1 MSADRFEGFPGSG
14 AATAIPNVFF
24 ARVLPE
30 LSDADAMLAFL
41 WVSKLAQ
48 AMRGEVRCITADD
61 IWADDGAAAA
71 FERLGS
77 GRPGIADG
85 LAACEKAR
93 ALVSVEGAG
102 PGGRTLHYF
111 VNNPPSRKVIGR
123 VLAGQLQL
131 PGAGAVPAASPRAAS
146 PLVFRLYEEHFG
158 TITPFVGERLMDV
171 AARYPDAWIEDAVRE
186 AALVQARNWRYVERI
201 LERWTQEGRIHETPG
216 RGSLEEQKQRYL
228 GGRYGHI
235 ARSN

>member
-1 MSADRFEGFPGSG
+1 MSADRFEGFPASG

-30 LSDADAMLAFL
+30 LPDANAVLAFL
-41 WVSKLAQ
+41 WVNKLAQ
-48 AMRGEVRCITADD
+48 SSRGEVRCATADD
-61 IWADDGAAAA
+61 IWADDGAATA
-71 FERLGS
+71 FERLAG
-77 GRPGIADG
+77 GRQGLVDG
-85 LAACEKAR
+85 LAACEKAH
-93 ALVSVEGAG
+93 ALLSVEATG
-102 PGGRTLHYF
+102 PGGRTFYYF
-111 VNNPPSRKVIGR
+111 VDNPRSRKVAGR
-123 VLAGQLQL
+123 VLAGELQL
-131 PGAGAVPAASPRAAS
+131 PAASAVPAAAPRAAS

-158 TITPFVGERLMDV
+158 TITPFVGDRLMDV
-171 AARYPDAWIEDAVRE
+171 AARYPEAWIEEAVRE

-216 RGSLEEQKQRYL
+216 RGSLQEQKQRYL

>member
-14 AATAIPNVFF
+14 TATAIPNVFF
-24 ARVLPE
+24 ARVASELPDTNA
-30 LSDADAMLAFL
+30 LLAFL
-41 WVSKLAQ
+41 WASKIVQ
-48 AMRGEVRCITADD
+48 GRRGEVRCATPDD

-77 GRPGIADG
+77 GRPGLVDG
-85 LAACEKAR
+85 LAACETAKA
-93 ALVSVEGAG
+93 LFSVEAAG

-111 VNNPPSRKVIGR
+111 VNNPASRKVVGR
-123 VLAGQLQL
+123 VLAGELQL
-131 PGAGAVPAASPRAAS
+131 PGAGAVPAAAPRAAS

-171 AARYPDAWIEDAVRE
+171 AARYPEAWIEDAVRE

-216 RGSLEEQKQRYL
+216 RGSLAEQKQRYL